1 MKKLI
6 YLLLVL
12 VTLASCKTARHVS
25 TAEVAPTYLSS
36 KVELTLPS
44 KKNTL
49 TVGGTMKLKSGER
62 VQLSLL
68 MPLFRTE
75 VARIEMTPDE
85 VLLVDRMN
93 KRYVRA
99 SRKELKNILP
109 KNAQFS
115 RLEKLLFDASLPGG
129 KTELTGKDLG
139 IPSLE
144 KAKVKLYDFSSKQL
158 TLAPT
163 QISSRYTQVPLEDL
177 LKMLMKLL

>member
-12 VTLASCKTARHVS
+12 VTLAGCKTARHV
-25 TAEVAPTYLSS
+25 TKAEGEPAYLSS
-36 KVELTLPS
+36 KVQLTLPN
-44 KKNTL
+44 KKSAL
-49 TVGGTMKLKSGER
+49 TVGGTLKVKSGEL

-99 SRKELKNILP
+99 TRKELKNILP

-129 KTELTGKDLG
+129 KAELTGKELG

-158 TLAPT
+158 AMTPT
-163 QISSRYTQVPLEDL
+163 QLSSRYTQMPLEDL
-177 LKMLMKLL
+177 LKMLMNLL